1 MESKINPQNKLDDGT
16 LEQSYL
22 AQSETVKNRF
32 DRLKAREVIL
42 EVKQLG
48 KVYKT
53 TRGEVAALK
62 EINFKTHRREF
73 VCVIGPSGCG
83 KSTLIRILAGLEPH
97 TSGDVLLDGKPVNG
111 PGRDRG
117 MVFQGYT
124 LFPWLSVKK
133 NVMFGLEMNDIT
145 GDEAT
150 REAELWLDLVGLEKF
165 SGAYP
170 HELSGG
176 MKQRVA
182 IARALA
188 NQPRILLMDEPFG
201 ALDAQSRAK
210 MQAHLLE
217 IWRNIDIT
225 ILFITHDLDEAI
237 FLADRILV
245 LKAHPGEVQELIEVP
260 VPRPRSPSQFAS
272 PEFLATKARL
282 ESLIHPPAPEVKEN
296 IEDEIATPRMI
307 RFVNVDDNV
316 E

>member
-1 MESKINPQNKLDDGT
+1 MEKKTEKLP
-16 LEQSYL
+16 SYL
-22 AQSETVKNRF
+22 TQSKAVKERF
-32 DRLKAREVIL
+32 DKLKAREVIL

-53 TRGEVAALK
+53 AKGEVAALK
-62 EINFKTHRREF
+62 DVNFKTHRREF

-83 KSTLIRILAGLEPH
+83 KSSLIRILAGLEPY
-97 TSGDVLLDGKPVNG
+97 TSGEVLLDGKPVTG

-124 LFPWLSVKK
+124 LFPWLSVRK
-133 NVMFGLEMNDIT
+133 NVMFGLEMNNIT
-145 GDEAT
+145 GEEASN
-150 REAELWLDLVGLEKF
+150 EADLWLELVGLEKF
-165 SGAYP
+165 ANAYP

-182 IARALA
+182 IARALV

-237 FLADRILV
+237 YLADRILV
-245 LKAHPGEVQELIEVP
+245 LKANPGGVQELIAVP
-260 VPRPRSPSQFAS
+260 VPRPRSPGQFTS

-282 ESLIHPPAPEVKEN
+282 EALIHPPEPVV
-296 IEDEIATPRMI
+296 EIDPQEASVEPRMI
-307 RFVNVDDNV
+307 RFVNVADNV

>member
-1 MESKINPQNKLDDGT
+1 VNKSGQLPDY
-16 LEQSYL
+16 LEQSD
-22 AQSETVKNRF
+22 AVRARF
-32 DRLKAREVIL
+32 ERLKSREVIL
-42 EVKQLG
+42 EVRHLG
-48 KVYKT
+48 KIYKSNKGDVT
-53 TRGEVAALK
+53 ALK
-62 EINFKTHRREF
+62 DINFKTHRREF
-73 VCVIGPSGCG
+73 VCILGPSGCG
-83 KSTLIRILAGLEPH
+83 KSTLIRILAGLESH
-97 TSGDVLLDGKPVNG
+97 TSGDVLLDGRPVNG

-124 LFPWLSVKK
+124 LFPWLTVKK
-133 NVMFGLEMNDIT
+133 NVMFGLEMNNVSAS
-145 GDEAT
+145 EAG
-150 REAELWLDLVGLEKF
+150 REAALWLELIGLEKF
-165 SGAYP
+165 ANAYP

-182 IARALA
+182 IARALI

-225 ILFITHDLDEAI
+225 IVFITHDLDEAI

-260 VPRPRSPSQFAS
+260 VPRPRSAEQFAGA
-272 PEFLATKARL
+272 EFLATKARL
-282 ESLIHPPAPEVKEN
+282 EALIHSPEPEPEPEVKPN
-296 IEDEIATPRMI
+296 MI
-307 RFVNVDDNV
+307 RFVNVADNV